1 MSESTGHV
9 LRRAFR
15 IAPALSKGLGVT
27 LALAVFGT
35 GLQLVVPITVQR
47 IAPLGD
53 PMEIR
58 FRGFSLALRPSEA
71 DSLELDPT

>member
-15 IAPALSKGLGVT
+15 IAPALSKGLVWT

-47 IAPLGD
+47 IIDGVLLST
-53 PMEIR
+53 EQV
-58 FRGFSLALRPSEA
+58 
-71 DSLELDPT
+71 PT

>member
-1 MSESTGHV
+1 MKVSLSDLKPGDTARVTGYSANSGYTAQ
-9 LRRAFR
+9 LMR
-15 IAPALSKGLGVT
+15 LGLIP
-27 LALAVFGT
+27 GT
-35 GLQLVVPITVQR
+35 EITVQR